1 MRSRRE
7 SLRGHRRSRL
17 SRQMWPKEIFRSPV
31 GHAISVIALMT
42 SLAFTVVADQR
53 NPDDEKET
61 PRDEDDWS
69 EIKGISFPPVPKT
82 RNLIRVGLD
91 SLDTRYEYFIDGSS
105 ILLGSDDVIRYTVV
119 LQSDTGV
126 RNVYFEGIRC
136 ETMEARTYGYATR
149 QGGFKPLASS
159 TWKGMRSFGPFA
171 YRLLLADQFMCDNN
185 GWPIDGKTARTK
197 LARSATGGR
206 SGNKD
211 GDLH

>member
-1 MRSRRE
+1 MRHA
-7 SLRGHRRSRL
+7 SL
-17 SRQMWPKEIFRSPV
+17 
-31 GHAISVIALMT
+31 VIALAV
-42 SLAFTVVADQR
+42 SLAFAAVAPAQR
-53 NPDDEKET
+53 NPDDEKEI
-61 PRDEDDWS
+61 PREEEDEWS
-69 EIKGISFPPVPKT
+69 EIKGVRFPPVPKA
-82 RNLIRVGLD
+82 RNLIRVD
-91 SLDTRYEYFIDGSS
+91 SASLGARYEYFIDGSS
-105 ILLGSDDVIRYTVV
+105 ILLGTDKVIRYTVV

-159 TWKGMRSFGPFA
+159 TWKGMGSFGPFA

-206 SGNKD
+206 SESKD

>member
-1 MRSRRE
+1 
-7 SLRGHRRSRL
+7 
-17 SRQMWPKEIFRSPV
+17 MWPKKIFRSPV
-31 GHAISVIALMT
+31 GHAISVIALTT
-42 SLAFTVVADQR
+42 SLAFTAVADQR

-136 ETMEARTYGYATR
+136 ETMEARTYAYATR
-149 QGGFKPLASS
+149 QSGFKPLASS
-159 TWKGMRSFGPFA
+159 TWKGLRAVGPFA
-171 YRLLLADQFMCDNN
+171 YRLLLADNFMCGSD
-185 GWPIDGKTARTK
+185 GWPIDGKTARAK
-197 LARSATGGR
+197 LARPASRRR
-206 SGNKD
+206 SSGSKD
-211 GDLH
+211 DDIL